1 MMCIEAGA
9 RSPKGWKA
17 TLKKWG
23 GCSGQTAG
31 RESPQISKGQ
41 KESEYIS
48 MGIYVYFMNLNSIYM
63 RMRDFW
69 ILRCLAYF

>member
-9 RSPKGWKA
+9 RFRKGWKA

-31 RESPQISKGQ
+31 RESPQLSKAQ
-41 KESEYIS
+41 KESAYIS
-48 MGIYVYFMNLNSIYM
+48 MGIYVYFMNFLEIE
-63 RMRDFW
+63 F
-69 ILRCLAYF
+69 ICECAIFG